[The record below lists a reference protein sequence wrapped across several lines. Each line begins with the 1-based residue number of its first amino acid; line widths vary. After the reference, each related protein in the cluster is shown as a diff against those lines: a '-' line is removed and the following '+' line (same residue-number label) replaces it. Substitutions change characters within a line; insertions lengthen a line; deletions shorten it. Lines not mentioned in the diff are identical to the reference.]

1 MTKNLRRALI
11 VFVSLSCLFTY
22 SYTSYTQSQET
33 KSSNAD
39 AIISGI
45 KKKLGV
51 LKDFQVSLGI
61 SIELEYLNIPD
72 AKAVYYYKAPNKSRV
87 ISEGFGLLPKQ
98 GIGLP
103 TNDILNAPHTALL
116 TGTETYEGKKLT
128 KIKIIPNDES
138 SEIIL
143 STLWVEEQTLLIYKI
158 STSTRKGT
166 LDMTFS
172 YAAPEQKYG
181 LPKSTIVHFVL
192 PQFAL
197 PKSLTGDLQKNNRV
211 QKDLK
216 KEVKGKAVVT
226 YSNYIINKGIRDDVF
241 TDKDKKE

>member
-1 MTKNLRRALI
+1 MTKSLKRTLTTFI
-11 VFVSLSCLFTY
+11 TLSCLIAYF
-22 SYTSYTQSQET
+22 YTSFTHAQESKAT
-33 KSSNAD
+33 NAD
-39 AIISGI
+39 AIISAI
-45 KKKLGV
+45 KKKLNII
-51 LKDFQVSLGI
+51 KDFQVSLGI

-103 TNDILNAPHTALL
+103 TNDILNAPHTALF

-143 STLWVEEQTLLIYKI
+143 STLWVDEQTLLIYKI

-166 LDMTFS
+166 LDMTFN

-181 LPKSTIVHFVL
+181 LPRSTIVHFVL

-211 QKDLK
+211 QKDMK

-226 YSNYIINKGIRDDVF
+226 YSNYIISKGIRDDVF
-241 TDKDKKE
+241 TDKKE